1 MKILLL
7 NENPVVSRL
16 VSLSAKKMSYD
27 FEELNAYSENLGNY
41 DVIVVDSDTPAPLKI
56 LKEKCDRLIFLAPRN
71 QNVEDIDAQ
80 ILQKPFLPTDFL
92 NLLNN
97 KDANKHTSIDL
108 PMLSNDE
115 NPYADISLDLDN
127 LNLDDLPDENSLDI
141 NSEGMEDLSFDD
153 DAQDDN
159 SNKTLE
165 TQNLEHET
173 IKEQTQE
180 DTQIDLDLTLEDGE
194 SEKEDLSQEH
204 TALDTE
210 PSLDELDDKNDE
222 DLEIK
227 EDDKNEEIEK
237 QELLDDSK
245 TNTLEMQEELSESQD
260 DNSNKTL
267 ETQNLEHDNLEQE
280 TIKEQTQE
288 DTQTDLDLTLEDG
301 ESEKE
306 DLSQEHTALDT
317 EPSLDELDDKN
328 DEDLEIKEDDKNEEI
343 EKQELLDDSKT
354 NTLEMQEELSESQ
367 DDNSNKTLE
376 TQNLEHDNLEQET
389 IKEQTQEDTQTDLDL
404 TLEDGESEKEDLS
417 QEHTALD
424 TEPSLDELDDKND
437 EDLEDNK
444 ELQANISDFDDLPV
458 VEEQEKEMDFDDLPE
473 DAEFLGQAKD
483 NEESEE
489 VLEEFAPVVEEDV
502 QDEMDDFTSNLST
515 QDQIKEELAQLDEL
529 DYGIDSDNSSKVLED
544 FKDEPILD
552 DKELGTN
559 EEEVVVPNLNIS
571 DFDTLKE
578 SDIQEALGEEILEKN
593 EEPIVSDVTKDDNSE
608 EIVNELSQ
616 SIAGAITSSIKD
628 DTLKAALKGMN
639 MNININISFKED

>member
-159 SNKTLE
+159 ASKTLE
-165 TQNLEHET
+165 TQ
-173 IKEQTQE
+173 
-180 DTQIDLDLTLEDGE
+180 
-194 SEKEDLSQEH
+194 
-204 TALDTE
+204 
-210 PSLDELDDKNDE
+210 
-222 DLEIK
+222 
-227 EDDKNEEIEK
+227 
-237 QELLDDSK
+237 
-245 TNTLEMQEELSESQD
+245 
-260 DNSNKTL
+260 
-267 ETQNLEHDNLEQE
+267 
-280 TIKEQTQE
+280 
-288 DTQTDLDLTLEDG
+288 
-301 ESEKE
+301 
-306 DLSQEHTALDT
+306 
-317 EPSLDELDDKN
+317 
-328 DEDLEIKEDDKNEEI
+328 
-343 EKQELLDDSKT
+343 
-354 NTLEMQEELSESQ
+354 
-367 DDNSNKTLE
+367 
-376 TQNLEHDNLEQET
+376 NLEQET

-444 ELQANISDFDDLPV
+444 ELQANISDFDDLPE

>member
-97 KDANKHTSIDL
+97 KDANKYTSIDL

-159 SNKTLE
+159 ANKTLE

-180 DTQIDLDLTLEDGE
+180 DTQI
-194 SEKEDLSQEH
+194 
-204 TALDTE
+204 
-210 PSLDELDDKNDE
+210 
-222 DLEIK
+222 
-227 EDDKNEEIEK
+227 
-237 QELLDDSK
+237 
-245 TNTLEMQEELSESQD
+245 
-260 DNSNKTL
+260 
-267 ETQNLEHDNLEQE
+267 
-280 TIKEQTQE
+280 
-288 DTQTDLDLTLEDG
+288 
-301 ESEKE
+301 
-306 DLSQEHTALDT
+306 
-317 EPSLDELDDKN
+317 
-328 DEDLEIKEDDKNEEI
+328 
-343 EKQELLDDSKT
+343 
-354 NTLEMQEELSESQ
+354 
-367 DDNSNKTLE
+367 
-376 TQNLEHDNLEQET
+376 
-389 IKEQTQEDTQTDLDL
+389 DLDL

>member
-97 KDANKHTSIDL
+97 KDVNKHTPIDL

-159 SNKTLE
+159 ANKTLE
-165 TQNLEHET
+165 TQNLEHENLEQET
-173 IKEQTQE
+173 TKEQTQE
-180 DTQIDLDLTLEDGE
+180 DI
-194 SEKEDLSQEH
+194 
-204 TALDTE
+204 
-210 PSLDELDDKNDE
+210 
-222 DLEIK
+222 
-227 EDDKNEEIEK
+227 
-237 QELLDDSK
+237 
-245 TNTLEMQEELSESQD
+245 
-260 DNSNKTL
+260 
-267 ETQNLEHDNLEQE
+267 
-280 TIKEQTQE
+280 
-288 DTQTDLDLTLEDG
+288 QTDLDLTLEDG

-306 DLSQEHTALDT
+306 DLSQKHIALDT

-328 DEDLEIKEDDKNEEI
+328 DEDL
-343 EKQELLDDSKT
+343 
-354 NTLEMQEELSESQ
+354 
-367 DDNSNKTLE
+367 
-376 TQNLEHDNLEQET
+376 
-389 IKEQTQEDTQTDLDL
+389 
-404 TLEDGESEKEDLS
+404 G
-417 QEHTALD
+417 
-424 TEPSLDELDDKND
+424 
-437 EDLEDNK
+437 DNK

-529 DYGIDSDNSSKVLED
+529 DYGIDSENSSKVLED

-571 DFDTLKE
+571 DFDALKE

-593 EEPIVSDVTKDDNSE
+593 EEPIASDATKDDNSE

>member
-159 SNKTLE
+159 ANKTLE
-165 TQNLEHET
+165 TQNLEQET

-288 DTQTDLDLTLEDG
+288 DTQ
-301 ESEKE
+301 
-306 DLSQEHTALDT
+306 
-317 EPSLDELDDKN
+317 
-328 DEDLEIKEDDKNEEI
+328 I
-343 EKQELLDDSKT
+343 
-354 NTLEMQEELSESQ
+354 
-367 DDNSNKTLE
+367 
-376 TQNLEHDNLEQET
+376 
-389 IKEQTQEDTQTDLDL
+389 DLDL

-444 ELQANISDFDDLPV
+444 ELQANISDFDDLPE

-473 DAEFLGQAKD
+473 DAEFLGQAKY

-489 VLEEFAPVVEEDV
+489 NLEEFAPVVEEDI
-502 QDEMDDFTSNLST
+502 QDEIDDFASNLST

>member
-159 SNKTLE
+159 
-165 TQNLEHET
+165 
-173 IKEQTQE
+173 
-180 DTQIDLDLTLEDGE
+180 
-194 SEKEDLSQEH
+194 
-204 TALDTE
+204 A
-210 PSLDELDDKNDE
+210 
-222 DLEIK
+222 
-227 EDDKNEEIEK
+227 
-237 QELLDDSK
+237 
-245 TNTLEMQEELSESQD
+245 
-260 DNSNKTL
+260 
-267 ETQNLEHDNLEQE
+267 
-280 TIKEQTQE
+280 
-288 DTQTDLDLTLEDG
+288 
-301 ESEKE
+301 
-306 DLSQEHTALDT
+306 
-317 EPSLDELDDKN
+317 
-328 DEDLEIKEDDKNEEI
+328 
-343 EKQELLDDSKT
+343 
-354 NTLEMQEELSESQ
+354 
-367 DDNSNKTLE
+367 NKTLE

-444 ELQANISDFDDLPV
+444 ELQANISDFDDLPE

-473 DAEFLGQAKD
+473 DAEFLGQAKY

-489 VLEEFAPVVEEDV
+489 NLEEFAPVVEEDV
-502 QDEMDDFTSNLST
+502 QDEIDDFALNLST

>member
-159 SNKTLE
+159 ANKTLE
-165 TQNLEHET
+165 TQNLEHDNLEQET

-267 ETQNLEHDNLEQE
+267 ETQNLEHE

-288 DTQTDLDLTLEDG
+288 D
-301 ESEKE
+301 
-306 DLSQEHTALDT
+306 
-317 EPSLDELDDKN
+317 
-328 DEDLEIKEDDKNEEI
+328 I
-343 EKQELLDDSKT
+343 
-354 NTLEMQEELSESQ
+354 
-367 DDNSNKTLE
+367 
-376 TQNLEHDNLEQET
+376 
-389 IKEQTQEDTQTDLDL
+389 QTDLDL

-444 ELQANISDFDDLPV
+444 ELQANISDFDDLPE

-473 DAEFLGQAKD
+473 DAEFLGQAKY

-489 VLEEFAPVVEEDV
+489 NLEEFAPVVEEDV
-502 QDEMDDFTSNLST
+502 QDEIDDFASNLST

>member
-141 NSEGMEDLSFDD
+141 NSDGMEDLSFDD

-159 SNKTLE
+159 ANKTLE
-165 TQNLEHET
+165 TQNLE
-173 IKEQTQE
+173 
-180 DTQIDLDLTLEDGE
+180 
-194 SEKEDLSQEH
+194 
-204 TALDTE
+204 
-210 PSLDELDDKNDE
+210 
-222 DLEIK
+222 
-227 EDDKNEEIEK
+227 
-237 QELLDDSK
+237 
-245 TNTLEMQEELSESQD
+245 
-260 DNSNKTL
+260 
-267 ETQNLEHDNLEQE
+267 QE
-280 TIKEQTQE
+280 TTKEE
-288 DTQTDLDLTLEDG
+288 
-301 ESEKE
+301 
-306 DLSQEHTALDT
+306 
-317 EPSLDELDDKN
+317 
-328 DEDLEIKEDDKNEEI
+328 
-343 EKQELLDDSKT
+343 
-354 NTLEMQEELSESQ
+354 
-367 DDNSNKTLE
+367 
-376 TQNLEHDNLEQET
+376 
-389 IKEQTQEDTQTDLDL
+389 TQEDTQTDLDL

-444 ELQANISDFDDLPV
+444 ELQANISDFDDLPE

-473 DAEFLGQAKD
+473 DAEFLGQVKD

-489 VLEEFAPVVEEDV
+489 NLEEFTPVVEEDV

>member
-159 SNKTLE
+159 ANKTLE

-180 DTQIDLDLTLEDGE
+180 DIQTDLDLTLEDGE
-194 SEKEDLSQEH
+194 NEKEDLSQEH

-288 DTQTDLDLTLEDG
+288 DTQIDLDLTLEDG
-301 ESEKE
+301 E
-306 DLSQEHTALDT
+306 
-317 EPSLDELDDKN
+317 N
-328 DEDLEIKEDDKNEEI
+328 
-343 EKQELLDDSKT
+343 
-354 NTLEMQEELSESQ
+354 
-367 DDNSNKTLE
+367 
-376 TQNLEHDNLEQET
+376 
-389 IKEQTQEDTQTDLDL
+389 
-404 TLEDGESEKEDLS
+404 EKEDLS

-444 ELQANISDFDDLPV
+444 ELQANISDFDDLPE

-473 DAEFLGQAKD
+473 DAEFLGQAKY

-489 VLEEFAPVVEEDV
+489 NLEEFAPVVEEDI
-502 QDEMDDFTSNLST
+502 QDEIDDFASNLST

>member
-71 QNVEDIDAQ
+71 QNVDIDAQ

-97 KDANKHTSIDL
+97 KDTNKHTSIDL
-108 PMLSNDE
+108 PILSNDE

-141 NSEGMEDLSFDD
+141 NSDGMEDLSFDD

-159 SNKTLE
+159 ANETLE
-165 TQNLEHET
+165 TQNLE
-173 IKEQTQE
+173 
-180 DTQIDLDLTLEDGE
+180 
-194 SEKEDLSQEH
+194 
-204 TALDTE
+204 
-210 PSLDELDDKNDE
+210 DE
-222 DLEIK
+222 
-227 EDDKNEEIEK
+227 
-237 QELLDDSK
+237 
-245 TNTLEMQEELSESQD
+245 
-260 DNSNKTL
+260 
-267 ETQNLEHDNLEQE
+267 NLEQE
-280 TIKEQTQE
+280 ATKEQIRE

-317 EPSLDELDDKN
+317 EPSLD
-328 DEDLEIKEDDKNEEI
+328 
-343 EKQELLDDSKT
+343 
-354 NTLEMQEELSESQ
+354 
-367 DDNSNKTLE
+367 
-376 TQNLEHDNLEQET
+376 
-389 IKEQTQEDTQTDLDL
+389 
-404 TLEDGESEKEDLS
+404 G
-417 QEHTALD
+417 
-424 TEPSLDELDDKND
+424 LDDKND

-458 VEEQEKEMDFDDLPE
+458 VEEQEKEMDFDDIPE

-483 NEESEE
+483 SEESEE
-489 VLEEFAPVVEEDV
+489 VLEEFTPIVEEDV

-571 DFDTLKE
+571 DFDALKE
-578 SDIQEALGEEILEKN
+578 SDIQEALGEEIVEKN
-593 EEPIVSDVTKDDNSE
+593 EEPIVSNATKDDNSE

-616 SIAGAITSSIKD
+616 SIVGAITSSIKD

>member
-141 NSEGMEDLSFDD
+141 NSEGIEDLSFDD

-159 SNKTLE
+159 ANKTLE
-165 TQNLEHET
+165 TQ
-173 IKEQTQE
+173 
-180 DTQIDLDLTLEDGE
+180 
-194 SEKEDLSQEH
+194 
-204 TALDTE
+204 
-210 PSLDELDDKNDE
+210 
-222 DLEIK
+222 
-227 EDDKNEEIEK
+227 
-237 QELLDDSK
+237 
-245 TNTLEMQEELSESQD
+245 
-260 DNSNKTL
+260 
-267 ETQNLEHDNLEQE
+267 NLEQE

-489 VLEEFAPVVEEDV
+489 VLEEFTPVVEEDV

>member
-165 TQNLEHET
+165 TQNLEHGNLEQET

-180 DTQIDLDLTLEDGE
+180 DTQTDLDLTLEDGE

-204 TALDTE
+204 TALDAE

-267 ETQNLEHDNLEQE
+267 ETQNLEH
-280 TIKEQTQE
+280 
-288 DTQTDLDLTLEDG
+288 G
-301 ESEKE
+301 
-306 DLSQEHTALDT
+306 
-317 EPSLDELDDKN
+317 
-328 DEDLEIKEDDKNEEI
+328 
-343 EKQELLDDSKT
+343 
-354 NTLEMQEELSESQ
+354 
-367 DDNSNKTLE
+367 
-376 TQNLEHDNLEQET
+376 NLEQET

-593 EEPIVSDVTKDDNSE
+593 EEPIVISDVTKDDNSE

>member
-159 SNKTLE
+159 ANKTLE
-165 TQNLEHET
+165 TQNLEHDNLEQET

-288 DTQTDLDLTLEDG
+288 DTQ
-301 ESEKE
+301 
-306 DLSQEHTALDT
+306 
-317 EPSLDELDDKN
+317 
-328 DEDLEIKEDDKNEEI
+328 I
-343 EKQELLDDSKT
+343 
-354 NTLEMQEELSESQ
+354 
-367 DDNSNKTLE
+367 
-376 TQNLEHDNLEQET
+376 
-389 IKEQTQEDTQTDLDL
+389 DLDL

-444 ELQANISDFDDLPV
+444 ELQANISDFDDLPE

-473 DAEFLGQAKD
+473 DAEFLGQAKY

-489 VLEEFAPVVEEDV
+489 NLEEFAPVVEEDV
-502 QDEMDDFTSNLST
+502 QDEIDDFASNLST

>member
-165 TQNLEHET
+165 TQNLEH
-173 IKEQTQE
+173 
-180 DTQIDLDLTLEDGE
+180 
-194 SEKEDLSQEH
+194 
-204 TALDTE
+204 
-210 PSLDELDDKNDE
+210 
-222 DLEIK
+222 
-227 EDDKNEEIEK
+227 
-237 QELLDDSK
+237 
-245 TNTLEMQEELSESQD
+245 
-260 DNSNKTL
+260 
-267 ETQNLEHDNLEQE
+267 DNLEQE

-288 DTQTDLDLTLEDG
+288 DT
-301 ESEKE
+301 
-306 DLSQEHTALDT
+306 
-317 EPSLDELDDKN
+317 P
-328 DEDLEIKEDDKNEEI
+328 I
-343 EKQELLDDSKT
+343 
-354 NTLEMQEELSESQ
+354 
-367 DDNSNKTLE
+367 
-376 TQNLEHDNLEQET
+376 
-389 IKEQTQEDTQTDLDL
+389 DLDL

-444 ELQANISDFDDLPV
+444 ELQANISDFDDLPE

-473 DAEFLGQAKD
+473 DAEFLGQAKY

-489 VLEEFAPVVEEDV
+489 NLEEFAPVVEEDV
-502 QDEMDDFTSNLST
+502 QDEIDDFASNLST

>member
-165 TQNLEHET
+165 AQNLEHDNLEQET

-180 DTQIDLDLTLEDGE
+180 DTQTDLDLTLEDGE

-204 TALDTE
+204 TALDAE

-267 ETQNLEHDNLEQE
+267 E
-280 TIKEQTQE
+280 
-288 DTQTDLDLTLEDG
+288 
-301 ESEKE
+301 
-306 DLSQEHTALDT
+306 A
-317 EPSLDELDDKN
+317 
-328 DEDLEIKEDDKNEEI
+328 
-343 EKQELLDDSKT
+343 
-354 NTLEMQEELSESQ
+354 
-367 DDNSNKTLE
+367 
-376 TQNLEHDNLEQET
+376 QNLEHDNLEQET

-571 DFDTLKE
+571 DFDALKE

>member
-159 SNKTLE
+159 ANKTLE

-210 PSLDELDDKNDE
+210 SSLDELDDKNDE

-267 ETQNLEHDNLEQE
+267 ETQNLEHDNLEHE

-288 DTQTDLDLTLEDG
+288 DTQ
-301 ESEKE
+301 
-306 DLSQEHTALDT
+306 
-317 EPSLDELDDKN
+317 
-328 DEDLEIKEDDKNEEI
+328 I
-343 EKQELLDDSKT
+343 
-354 NTLEMQEELSESQ
+354 
-367 DDNSNKTLE
+367 
-376 TQNLEHDNLEQET
+376 
-389 IKEQTQEDTQTDLDL
+389 DLDL

-444 ELQANISDFDDLPV
+444 ELQANISDFDDLPE

-473 DAEFLGQAKD
+473 DAEFLGQAKY

-489 VLEEFAPVVEEDV
+489 NLEEFAPVVEEDV
-502 QDEMDDFTSNLST
+502 QDEIDDFASNLST

-593 EEPIVSDVTKDDNSE
+593 EESIVSDVTKDDNSE

>member
-71 QNVEDIDAQ
+71 QNVDIDAQ

-97 KDANKHTSIDL
+97 KDTNKHTSIDL
-108 PMLSNDE
+108 PILSNDE

-153 DAQDDN
+153 DA
-159 SNKTLE
+159 
-165 TQNLEHET
+165 
-173 IKEQTQE
+173 
-180 DTQIDLDLTLEDGE
+180 
-194 SEKEDLSQEH
+194 
-204 TALDTE
+204 
-210 PSLDELDDKNDE
+210 
-222 DLEIK
+222 
-227 EDDKNEEIEK
+227 
-237 QELLDDSK
+237 
-245 TNTLEMQEELSESQD
+245 
-260 DNSNKTL
+260 
-267 ETQNLEHDNLEQE
+267 
-280 TIKEQTQE
+280 
-288 DTQTDLDLTLEDG
+288 
-301 ESEKE
+301 
-306 DLSQEHTALDT
+306 
-317 EPSLDELDDKN
+317 
-328 DEDLEIKEDDKNEEI
+328 
-343 EKQELLDDSKT
+343 
-354 NTLEMQEELSESQ
+354 Q

>member
-159 SNKTLE
+159 ASKTLE
-165 TQNLEHET
+165 TQ
-173 IKEQTQE
+173 
-180 DTQIDLDLTLEDGE
+180 
-194 SEKEDLSQEH
+194 
-204 TALDTE
+204 
-210 PSLDELDDKNDE
+210 
-222 DLEIK
+222 
-227 EDDKNEEIEK
+227 
-237 QELLDDSK
+237 
-245 TNTLEMQEELSESQD
+245 
-260 DNSNKTL
+260 
-267 ETQNLEHDNLEQE
+267 
-280 TIKEQTQE
+280 
-288 DTQTDLDLTLEDG
+288 
-301 ESEKE
+301 
-306 DLSQEHTALDT
+306 
-317 EPSLDELDDKN
+317 
-328 DEDLEIKEDDKNEEI
+328 
-343 EKQELLDDSKT
+343 
-354 NTLEMQEELSESQ
+354 
-367 DDNSNKTLE
+367 
-376 TQNLEHDNLEQET
+376 NLEQET

-444 ELQANISDFDDLPV
+444 ELQANISDFDDLPE

-473 DAEFLGQAKD
+473 DAEFLGQAKY

-502 QDEMDDFTSNLST
+502 QDEIDDFASNLST

-593 EEPIVSDVTKDDNSE
+593 EEPIASDVTKDDNSE

>member
-159 SNKTLE
+159 ANKTLE

-180 DTQIDLDLTLEDGE
+180 DTQI
-194 SEKEDLSQEH
+194 
-204 TALDTE
+204 
-210 PSLDELDDKNDE
+210 
-222 DLEIK
+222 
-227 EDDKNEEIEK
+227 
-237 QELLDDSK
+237 
-245 TNTLEMQEELSESQD
+245 
-260 DNSNKTL
+260 
-267 ETQNLEHDNLEQE
+267 
-280 TIKEQTQE
+280 
-288 DTQTDLDLTLEDG
+288 
-301 ESEKE
+301 
-306 DLSQEHTALDT
+306 
-317 EPSLDELDDKN
+317 
-328 DEDLEIKEDDKNEEI
+328 
-343 EKQELLDDSKT
+343 
-354 NTLEMQEELSESQ
+354 
-367 DDNSNKTLE
+367 
-376 TQNLEHDNLEQET
+376 
-389 IKEQTQEDTQTDLDL
+389 DLDL

-529 DYGIDSDNSSKVLED
+529 DYGIDSENSSKVLED

-571 DFDTLKE
+571 DFDALKE

-593 EEPIVSDVTKDDNSE
+593 EEPIASDATKDDNSE

>member
-127 LNLDDLPDENSLDI
+127 LNLDDLPDENSYADISLDLDNLNLDDLPDENSLDI

-159 SNKTLE
+159 ANKTLE
-165 TQNLEHET
+165 TQNLEHDNLEQET

-180 DTQIDLDLTLEDGE
+180 DTQTDLDLTLEDDE

-245 TNTLEMQEELSESQD
+245 TNTLEMQ
-260 DNSNKTL
+260 
-267 ETQNLEHDNLEQE
+267 
-280 TIKEQTQE
+280 
-288 DTQTDLDLTLEDG
+288 
-301 ESEKE
+301 
-306 DLSQEHTALDT
+306 
-317 EPSLDELDDKN
+317 
-328 DEDLEIKEDDKNEEI
+328 
-343 EKQELLDDSKT
+343 
-354 NTLEMQEELSESQ
+354 
-367 DDNSNKTLE
+367 
-376 TQNLEHDNLEQET
+376 
-389 IKEQTQEDTQTDLDL
+389 
-404 TLEDGESEKEDLS
+404 
-417 QEHTALD
+417 
-424 TEPSLDELDDKND
+424 
-437 EDLEDNK
+437 
-444 ELQANISDFDDLPV
+444 
-458 VEEQEKEMDFDDLPE
+458 
-473 DAEFLGQAKD
+473 
-483 NEESEE
+483 
-489 VLEEFAPVVEEDV
+489 
-502 QDEMDDFTSNLST
+502 
-515 QDQIKEELAQLDEL
+515 
-529 DYGIDSDNSSKVLED
+529 
-544 FKDEPILD
+544 
-552 DKELGTN
+552 
-559 EEEVVVPNLNIS
+559 
-571 DFDTLKE
+571 
-578 SDIQEALGEEILEKN
+578 
-593 EEPIVSDVTKDDNSE
+593 
-608 EIVNELSQ
+608 
-616 SIAGAITSSIKD
+616 
-628 DTLKAALKGMN
+628 
-639 MNININISFKED
+639 

>member
-1 MKILLL
+1 MMKILLL

-159 SNKTLE
+159 ANKTLE

-260 DNSNKTL
+260 DNANKTL

-288 DTQTDLDLTLEDG
+288 DTQ
-301 ESEKE
+301 
-306 DLSQEHTALDT
+306 
-317 EPSLDELDDKN
+317 
-328 DEDLEIKEDDKNEEI
+328 I
-343 EKQELLDDSKT
+343 
-354 NTLEMQEELSESQ
+354 
-367 DDNSNKTLE
+367 
-376 TQNLEHDNLEQET
+376 
-389 IKEQTQEDTQTDLDL
+389 DLDL

-444 ELQANISDFDDLPV
+444 ELQANISDFDDLPE

-473 DAEFLGQAKD
+473 DAEFLGQAKY

-489 VLEEFAPVVEEDV
+489 NLEEFAPVVEEDV
-502 QDEMDDFTSNLST
+502 QDEIDDFASNLST

>member
-165 TQNLEHET
+165 TQNLEH
-173 IKEQTQE
+173 
-180 DTQIDLDLTLEDGE
+180 
-194 SEKEDLSQEH
+194 
-204 TALDTE
+204 
-210 PSLDELDDKNDE
+210 
-222 DLEIK
+222 
-227 EDDKNEEIEK
+227 
-237 QELLDDSK
+237 
-245 TNTLEMQEELSESQD
+245 
-260 DNSNKTL
+260 
-267 ETQNLEHDNLEQE
+267 DNLEQE

-306 DLSQEHTALDT
+306 DLSQEHTALDA

-502 QDEMDDFTSNLST
+502 QDEMDYFTSNLST

-593 EEPIVSDVTKDDNSE
+593 EEPIVISDVTKDDNSE

>member
-97 KDANKHTSIDL
+97 KDTNKHTSIDL

-141 NSEGMEDLSFDD
+141 NSDGMEDLSFDD

-159 SNKTLE
+159 ANETLE
-165 TQNLEHET
+165 TQNLEDENLEQEAT
-173 IKEQTQE
+173 KEQTQE
-180 DTQIDLDLTLEDGE
+180 DIQTDLDLTLEDGG

-227 EDDKNEEIEK
+227 EDDKNEEIKK
-237 QELLDDSK
+237 QELLNDSK
-245 TNTLEMQEELSESQD
+245 ANTLEMQEELNESQD
-260 DNSNKTL
+260 DNANETL
-267 ETQNLEHDNLEQE
+267 ETQNLEDENLEQE
-280 TIKEQTQE
+280 TTKEQNQE
-288 DTQTDLDLTLEDG
+288 GIQTDLDLTLEDG
-301 ESEKE
+301 
-306 DLSQEHTALDT
+306 
-317 EPSLDELDDKN
+317 
-328 DEDLEIKEDDKNEEI
+328 
-343 EKQELLDDSKT
+343 
-354 NTLEMQEELSESQ
+354 
-367 DDNSNKTLE
+367 
-376 TQNLEHDNLEQET
+376 
-389 IKEQTQEDTQTDLDL
+389 
-404 TLEDGESEKEDLS
+404 GSEKEDLS

-458 VEEQEKEMDFDDLPE
+458 VEEQEKEMDFDDIPE

-489 VLEEFAPVVEEDV
+489 NLEEFAPVVEEDV
-502 QDEMDDFTSNLST
+502 QDEMDDFISNLST

-571 DFDTLKE
+571 DFDALKE

-593 EEPIVSDVTKDDNSE
+593 EEPIVSNAIKDDNSE

-616 SIAGAITSSIKD
+616 SIVGAITSSIKD

>member
-159 SNKTLE
+159 ANKTLE

-267 ETQNLEHDNLEQE
+267 ETQNLEHDNLEHE

-288 DTQTDLDLTLEDG
+288 DTQ
-301 ESEKE
+301 
-306 DLSQEHTALDT
+306 
-317 EPSLDELDDKN
+317 
-328 DEDLEIKEDDKNEEI
+328 I
-343 EKQELLDDSKT
+343 
-354 NTLEMQEELSESQ
+354 
-367 DDNSNKTLE
+367 
-376 TQNLEHDNLEQET
+376 
-389 IKEQTQEDTQTDLDL
+389 DLDL

-444 ELQANISDFDDLPV
+444 ELQANISDFDDLPE
-458 VEEQEKEMDFDDLPE
+458 VEEQKKEMDFDDLPE
-473 DAEFLGQAKD
+473 DAEFLGQAKY

-489 VLEEFAPVVEEDV
+489 NLEEFAPVVEEDI
-502 QDEMDDFTSNLST
+502 QDEIDDFASNLST

>member
-159 SNKTLE
+159 
-165 TQNLEHET
+165 
-173 IKEQTQE
+173 
-180 DTQIDLDLTLEDGE
+180 
-194 SEKEDLSQEH
+194 
-204 TALDTE
+204 A
-210 PSLDELDDKNDE
+210 
-222 DLEIK
+222 
-227 EDDKNEEIEK
+227 
-237 QELLDDSK
+237 
-245 TNTLEMQEELSESQD
+245 
-260 DNSNKTL
+260 NKTL

-288 DTQTDLDLTLEDG
+288 DTQ
-301 ESEKE
+301 
-306 DLSQEHTALDT
+306 
-317 EPSLDELDDKN
+317 
-328 DEDLEIKEDDKNEEI
+328 I
-343 EKQELLDDSKT
+343 
-354 NTLEMQEELSESQ
+354 
-367 DDNSNKTLE
+367 
-376 TQNLEHDNLEQET
+376 
-389 IKEQTQEDTQTDLDL
+389 DLDL

-444 ELQANISDFDDLPV
+444 ELQANISDFDDLPE

-473 DAEFLGQAKD
+473 DAEFLGQAKY

-489 VLEEFAPVVEEDV
+489 NLEEFAPVVEEDV
-502 QDEMDDFTSNLST
+502 QDEIDDFASNLST

-552 DKELGTN
+552 DKELGIN

>member
-108 PMLSNDE
+108 PILSNDE

-159 SNKTLE
+159 ANKTLE

-210 PSLDELDDKNDE
+210 SSLDELDDKNDE

-267 ETQNLEHDNLEQE
+267 ETQNLEHDNLEHE

-288 DTQTDLDLTLEDG
+288 DTQ
-301 ESEKE
+301 
-306 DLSQEHTALDT
+306 
-317 EPSLDELDDKN
+317 
-328 DEDLEIKEDDKNEEI
+328 I
-343 EKQELLDDSKT
+343 
-354 NTLEMQEELSESQ
+354 
-367 DDNSNKTLE
+367 
-376 TQNLEHDNLEQET
+376 
-389 IKEQTQEDTQTDLDL
+389 DLDL

-444 ELQANISDFDDLPV
+444 ELQANISDFDDLPE

-473 DAEFLGQAKD
+473 DAEFLGQAKY

-489 VLEEFAPVVEEDV
+489 NLEEFAPVVEEDV
-502 QDEMDDFTSNLST
+502 QDEIDDFASNLST

>member
-7 NENPVVSRL
+7 NENPVVLRL

-159 SNKTLE
+159 ANKTLE

-210 PSLDELDDKNDE
+210 SSLDELDDKNDE

-267 ETQNLEHDNLEQE
+267 ETQNLEHDNL
-280 TIKEQTQE
+280 
-288 DTQTDLDLTLEDG
+288 
-301 ESEKE
+301 
-306 DLSQEHTALDT
+306 
-317 EPSLDELDDKN
+317 
-328 DEDLEIKEDDKNEEI
+328 
-343 EKQELLDDSKT
+343 
-354 NTLEMQEELSESQ
+354 
-367 DDNSNKTLE
+367 
-376 TQNLEHDNLEQET
+376 
-389 IKEQTQEDTQTDLDL
+389 
-404 TLEDGESEKEDLS
+404 
-417 QEHTALD
+417 
-424 TEPSLDELDDKND
+424 
-437 EDLEDNK
+437 
-444 ELQANISDFDDLPV
+444 
-458 VEEQEKEMDFDDLPE
+458 
-473 DAEFLGQAKD
+473 
-483 NEESEE
+483 
-489 VLEEFAPVVEEDV
+489 
-502 QDEMDDFTSNLST
+502 
-515 QDQIKEELAQLDEL
+515 
-529 DYGIDSDNSSKVLED
+529 
-544 FKDEPILD
+544 
-552 DKELGTN
+552 
-559 EEEVVVPNLNIS
+559 
-571 DFDTLKE
+571 
-578 SDIQEALGEEILEKN
+578 
-593 EEPIVSDVTKDDNSE
+593 
-608 EIVNELSQ
+608 
-616 SIAGAITSSIKD
+616 
-628 DTLKAALKGMN
+628 
-639 MNININISFKED
+639 

>member
-97 KDANKHTSIDL
+97 KDVNKHTPIDL

-127 LNLDDLPDENSLDI
+127 LNLDDLPDENSLNI

-159 SNKTLE
+159 ANKTLE
-165 TQNLEHET
+165 TQNLEDENLEQEAT
-173 IKEQTQE
+173 KEQTQE
-180 DTQIDLDLTLEDGE
+180 DIQTDLDLTLED
-194 SEKEDLSQEH
+194 SKNEKEDLSQEH

-210 PSLDELDDKNDE
+210 PSLDELDDKNDK

-245 TNTLEMQEELSESQD
+245 TNALEVQEELSESQD
-260 DNSNKTL
+260 DNANKTL
-267 ETQNLEHDNLEQE
+267 ETQNLEDENLEQE
-280 TIKEQTQE
+280 ATKEQTQE
-288 DTQTDLDLTLEDG
+288 DIQTDLDLTLED
-301 ESEKE
+301 S
-306 DLSQEHTALDT
+306 
-317 EPSLDELDDKN
+317 KN
-328 DEDLEIKEDDKNEEI
+328 
-343 EKQELLDDSKT
+343 
-354 NTLEMQEELSESQ
+354 
-367 DDNSNKTLE
+367 
-376 TQNLEHDNLEQET
+376 
-389 IKEQTQEDTQTDLDL
+389 
-404 TLEDGESEKEDLS
+404 EKEDLS

-444 ELQANISDFDDLPV
+444 ELQANMSDFDDLPV

-483 NEESEE
+483 SEE
-489 VLEEFAPVVEEDV
+489 PEEFLEEFAPVVEEDV
-502 QDEMDDFTSNLST
+502 QDEIDDFTSNLST

-571 DFDTLKE
+571 DFDALKE

-593 EEPIVSDVTKDDNSE
+593 EEPIVSDATKDDNRE

>member
-16 VSLSAKKMSYD
+16 ISLSAKKMSYD
-27 FEELNAYSENLGNY
+27 FEELNAYNENLSNY

-56 LKEKCDRLIFLAPRN
+56 LKEKCNRLIFLAPRN

-97 KDANKHTSIDL
+97 KDVNKHTSIDL

-159 SNKTLE
+159 VNKTLE

-180 DTQIDLDLTLEDGE
+180 DIQTDLDLTLEDGE
-194 SEKEDLSQEH
+194 NEKEDLSQEH

-301 ESEKE
+301 E
-306 DLSQEHTALDT
+306 
-317 EPSLDELDDKN
+317 N
-328 DEDLEIKEDDKNEEI
+328 
-343 EKQELLDDSKT
+343 
-354 NTLEMQEELSESQ
+354 
-367 DDNSNKTLE
+367 
-376 TQNLEHDNLEQET
+376 
-389 IKEQTQEDTQTDLDL
+389 
-404 TLEDGESEKEDLS
+404 EKEDLS

-571 DFDTLKE
+571 DFDALKE

-593 EEPIVSDVTKDDNSE
+593 EEPIVSDATKDDNSE